1 MNLPRISPIPGRR
14 LRRVFER
21 AGFVCVRMESD
32 HYILTKRGLPRPLV
46 IPDYDAVPVFV
57 IRTNLRTAGMS
68 REEYFRLLKE
78 T

>member
-1 MNLPRISPIPGRR
+1 LPRISPIPGWR

-21 AGFVCVRMESD
+21 AGFAYVRTEGD
-32 HYILTKRGLPRPLV
+32 HFVLTKPGLPRPLV
-46 IPDYDAVPVFV
+46 IPDYDPVPVFV
-57 IRTNLRTAGMS
+57 IRANLRTAGLS